1 MKNKNNIGVILAS
14 VLVLA
19 SSCTKEPDMTYM
31 DKWLGEDFNQELLWN
46 LDSLA
51 FRRAKWTV
59 ESVAE
64 GVQMRQTQVKMMGAV
79 RSISCISYSPDEF
92 KTFVAYS
99 ETSGTVDELASAQE
113 KALFAI
119 SGVNVNAAD
128 YIRYAGNVVNNSTSD
143 PSQVNGVLA
152 ISSSLSTNV
161 FSLYNCADGNYASVA
176 EDNALATGAVLVSGG
191 KEQTF
196 PSGDYYEKRMARS
209 IIGIDD
215 NTGNYVF
222 ATIDKGLEGQAD
234 GATIAEAA
242 FIARLLGMNEA
253 ICLADGDGAALWAK
267 EAGVLNE
274 PSAADAK
281 LSAVVYV
288 GTNEPT
294 LEGEG
299 TEASPYII
307 DMAVKMKQMRKYSPV
322 GGETWFKLTKDINMS
337 TVKTWFPVNWD
348 GEYNRKIHFD
358 GNGKTI
364 TNFSPNAFT
373 DNVNTS
379 QDASYPS
386 LFGVLYG
393 SCKDLTISGSVFN
406 VGTKNGVG
414 IIGGYIGTTG
424 KPGLVENVHLVDCE
438 INGTGNT
445 YGGIGGNGNEA
456 TIRNCSVD
464 ILIRA
469 GGADVGGLIGRGKG
483 TVSIENCSAEVDL
496 AAQKDP
502 GSNMRYGGFVGYHS
516 GTTLNIMNSKVSGV
530 IACGYS
536 CNTSGGIVAYSGST
550 VATTISQC
558 KSAVLLKNDVGKSL
572 SNSGGVVGNHGAAG
586 TCTIENTYST
596 GSLEVNQRCGG
607 IIGAQEKGTVNIVN
621 SYTTSSL
628 NGYSGLGSIGG
639 VVTKADAVFKMSNC
653 IGWSSTIKSARP
665 DNSKWCCGGLIGSSE
680 GKLTATGCVRKP
692 DMSFI
697 DAVRT
702 TLETHGNINN
712 AIPDGTA
719 NNHPYDGTP
728 SSESTV
734 SAAAKAAGWS
744 ETVWDLTGDL
754 PELKIFK

>member
-1 MKNKNNIGVILAS
+1 MKNKNKIGVILAS
-14 VLVLA
+14 VLVLV

-161 FSLYNCADGNYASVA
+161 FSLYNCADGNYGSVA
-176 EDNALATGAVLVSGG
+176 EDNAFATGAVLVSGG

-294 LEGEG
+294 LDGEG

-307 DMAVKMKQMRKYSPV
+307 DMAVKMKQMRKYAPV

-348 GEYNRKIHFD
+348 GEFNRKIHFD

-393 SCKDLTISGSVFN
+393 SCKDLTVKGSVFN
-406 VGTKNGVG
+406 IGTKNGVG

-424 KPGLVENVHLVDCE
+424 KPAVVENVHLVDCE

-445 YGGIGGNGNEA
+445 YGGIGGNGREA

-464 ILIRA
+464 IVIRA
-469 GGADVGGLIGRGKG
+469 GGTDVGGMIGVGNG
-483 TVSIENCSAEVDL
+483 TVVIEDSKAEVDL
-496 AAQKDP
+496 APQTNP
-502 GSNMRYGGFVGYHS
+502 GSNMRYGAILGYHK
-516 GTTLNIMNSKVSGV
+516 GTALTINNCQTSGV
-530 IACGYS
+530 ISCGYS
-536 CNTSGGIVAYSGST
+536 CNCSGGIVAYSGST
-550 VATTISQC
+550 SSTNIAQC
-558 KSAVLLKNDVGKSL
+558 KSAVAIKNDSGKQL
-572 SNSGGVVGNHGAAG
+572 SNSGGIVGCHGSAG
-586 TCTIENTYST
+586 TCTIADCYSI
-596 GSLEVNQRCGG
+596 GDMEVRQTSGG
-607 IIGAQEKGTVNIVN
+607 LVGRHEKGTLSITD
-621 SYTTSSL
+621 SYSTSSL
-628 NGYSGLGSIGG
+628 NGYSGLGSILGQSASAGTLILTDCIAWASSINANRDGNDKYSSGAIVGAASGKSTITNCVRRSDMAFKDPYRTLTEHGNLNG
-639 VVTKADAVFKMSNC
+639 VVHSGA
-653 IGWSSTIKSARP
+653 
-665 DNSKWCCGGLIGSSE
+665 
-680 GKLTATGCVRKP
+680 
-692 DMSFI
+692 
-697 DAVRT
+697 
-702 TLETHGNINN
+702 
-712 AIPDGTA
+712 A
-719 NNHPYDGTP
+719 NQQAYDGRPT
-728 SSESTV
+728 SESTV